1 MLILDAVLAVI
12 LALPGT
18 PSKSPSPPPSEPTA
32 VPLGGPGLAR
42 AVKAE
47 LESIAGTGS
56 VEVATESEFRFN
68 VRITIQTFNSKIC
81 RQIYDREMGLHQ
93 LFPDVI
99 FDFYY
104 SAPELTRAIKAD
116 LESISGP
123 GTVAISIDS
132 KSLLNVSV
140 AIRGFSSQIYS
151 EIFARELEF
160 YRAFPDL
167 NFDFYIRP
175 SGAETTPA
183 V

>member
-18 PSKSPSPPPSEPTA
+18 PAKPPSPASRPA
-32 VPLGGPGLAR
+32 VIPLAGPELAR

-47 LESIAGTGS
+47 LESVAGAGT
-56 VEVATESEFRFN
+56 VEVSTESEFRFS
-68 VRITIQTFNSKIC
+68 VRITIQRFNSQIC
-81 RQIYDREMGLHQ
+81 KQIYDREMGLHQ
-93 LFPDVI
+93 LFPDVN
-99 FDFYY
+99 FNFYY
-104 SAPELTRAIKAD
+104 STPELTRAIKTD

-123 GTVAISIDS
+123 DTVDISIDS

-140 AIRGFSSQIYS
+140 AIPRLNPQIYS

-175 SGAETTPA
+175 AGVETA
-183 V
+183 SIF

>member
-18 PSKSPSPPPSEPTA
+18 PSKPPSPAAQPAA
-32 VPLGGPGLAR
+32 VPQGGPELAR

-56 VEVATESEFRFN
+56 VEVSTESQFRFN
-68 VRITIQTFNSKIC
+68 VRITIETFNSKIC

-93 LFPDVI
+93 LFPDVN
-99 FDFYY
+99 FNFYY
-104 SAPELTRAIKAD
+104 SVPELTRAIKAD
-116 LESISGP
+116 LESISGRD
-123 GTVAISIDS
+123 TVDISIDS

-140 AIRGFSSQIYS
+140 AIPAFSAQVYS

-167 NFDFYIRP
+167 NFDFYIRR
-175 SGAETTPA
+175 SAAETAPT

>member
-18 PSKSPSPPPSEPTA
+18 PSKPPSPSSGPA
-32 VPLGGPGLAR
+32 AIPLGGPELAR

-56 VEVATESEFRFN
+56 VEVTTASEFRFN
-68 VRITIQTFNSKIC
+68 VRITIRTFNSKIC

-93 LFPDVI
+93 LFPDVN
-99 FDFYY
+99 FNFYY

-123 GTVAISIDS
+123 DTVDISIDS
-132 KSLLNVSV
+132 RSLLNVSV
-140 AIRGFSSQIYS
+140 AIPGFSSQIYS

-175 SGAETTPA
+175 PA
-183 V
+183 AGTLPTV

>member
-18 PSKSPSPPPSEPTA
+18 PPKPPSPASQPVA
-32 VPLGGPGLAR
+32 APLGGPELAR

-47 LESIAGTGS
+47 LESIAGSGTVDVTTG
-56 VEVATESEFRFN
+56 SEFRFN
-68 VRITIQTFNSKIC
+68 VRITLQSFNSKIC

-93 LFPDVI
+93 LFPDVN
-99 FDFYY
+99 FNFYY

-123 GTVAISIDS
+123 DTVDISIDS
-132 KSLLNVSV
+132 RSLLNVSV
-140 AIRGFSSQIYS
+140 AIPDFSSHIYS

-175 SGAETTPA
+175 SAAETAPA

>member
-18 PSKSPSPPPSEPTA
+18 TSKPPSPASQPAIVPVAGSE
-32 VPLGGPGLAR
+32 LAR

-47 LESIAGTGS
+47 LESVAGSST
-56 VEVATESEFRFN
+56 VEVTTESEFRFN
-68 VRITIQTFNSKIC
+68 VRITIQSFNSKIC

-93 LFPDVI
+93 LFPDVN
-99 FDFYY
+99 FNFYY

-123 GTVAISIDS
+123 DTVNISIDS

-167 NFDFYIRP
+167 NFDFYIQP
-175 SGAETTPA
+175 SGSETAPA

>member
-18 PSKSPSPPPSEPTA
+18 TSKPPSPASQPA
-32 VPLGGPGLAR
+32 VASLAGAELAR

-47 LESIAGTGS
+47 LESVAGAGS
-56 VEVATESEFRFN
+56 IDVTTESEFRFN

-81 RQIYDREMGLHQ
+81 RQIYDHEMGLHQ
-93 LFPDVI
+93 LFPDVS
-99 FDFYY
+99 FNFYY

-123 GTVAISIDS
+123 DTVDIRIDS

-140 AIRGFSSQIYS
+140 AIPGISSQIYS
-151 EIFARELEF
+151 DIFARELEF

-175 SGAETTPA
+175 LGAEPA
-183 V
+183 PTV

>member
-18 PSKSPSPPPSEPTA
+18 PSKPPSPASRPAA
-32 VPLGGPGLAR
+32 VPLGGPELAR

-47 LESIAGTGS
+47 LESIAGSGT
-56 VEVATESEFRFN
+56 VDITTESEFRFD
-68 VRITIQTFNSKIC
+68 VRITLQSLNSKIC

-93 LFPDVI
+93 LFPDVN
-99 FDFYY
+99 FNFYY
-104 SAPELTRAIKAD
+104 SAPELTRAIKTD

-123 GTVAISIDS
+123 DTVEITIDS

-140 AIRGFSSQIYS
+140 AIPGFSSQIYS

-167 NFDFYIRP
+167 NFDFYIRAP
-175 SGAETTPA
+175 EAETASA